1 VTKLSRRSF
10 LKQTSATA
18 ATLSLVPALPALAAF
33 SHSPEAGV
41 KEWPAP
47 LTGSMVAHVSDVASG
62 EITLFWGDKEI
73 VFRDAQTVARL
84 IRAAR

>member
-1 VTKLSRRSF
+1 
-10 LKQTSATA
+10 
-18 ATLSLVPALPALAAF
+18 
-33 SHSPEAGV
+33 
-41 KEWPAP
+41 
-47 LTGSMVAHVSDVASG
+47 MVAHVSDVASG